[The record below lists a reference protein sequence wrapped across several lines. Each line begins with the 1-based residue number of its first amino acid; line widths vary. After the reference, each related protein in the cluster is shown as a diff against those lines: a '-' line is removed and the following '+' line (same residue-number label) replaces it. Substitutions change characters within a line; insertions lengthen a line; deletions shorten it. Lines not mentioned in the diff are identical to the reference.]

1 MDRLRLI
8 FISIGLSVLVRGQ
21 QIANYVSN
29 GGFEKYISC
38 SPTFSSLGYIGTALN
53 WDGMD
58 VNCAAKWNHYCYNAV
73 PFNSFF
79 YNYPRTDS
87 AYVSYDIFCLSCPLN
102 DSRANIRNTL
112 KAPLV
117 SGRTYCVK
125 FYLNNSEYSSFSIDA
140 IDAYFGGAELDT
152 ITKASLPLTFLNPQI
167 SNPLFN
173 YLSDTVGWSSVS
185 GTMTA
190 QGGEK
195 YMVIGNFRTNA
206 TTNTIISNSSP
217 SSQQWSF
224 CTIAIDDVSCID
236 IELPAYAG
244 PDTYVVPGGSV
255 YIGRPRD
262 VGIDNACIWYKL
274 PNTVTSIDTAAGIW
288 VSPIATST
296 YMIVQDICGN
306 IKSDTVVVSL
316 SGVGISEIEFIRN
329 NIKLFPNP
337 TETDLTVT
345 FGSQADINKISIIN
359 SFGQTI
365 REEDL
370 QIQKTEFTVSTS
382 DLDKGIYLIQ
392 FKTSAGTVTKTFVK
406 N

>member
-1 MDRLRLI
+1 LAH
-8 FISIGLSVLVRGQ
+8 GQ
-21 QIANYVSN
+21 TIANYVRN
-29 GGFEKYISC
+29 GGFEQYFSC
-38 SPTFSSLGYIGTALN
+38 SGTFPHYTYVVNATG
-53 WDGMD
+53 WDEIDNVMST
-58 VNCAAKWNHYCYNAV
+58 KWDHYCYGAV
-73 PFNSFF
+73 PSNGFF
-79 YNYPRTDS
+79 YNYPKSDS
-87 AYVSYDIFCLSCPLN
+87 AYVTFDIFCLSCAAH
-102 DSRANIRNTL
+102 SKRTNIRNSL
-112 KAPLV
+112 KAPLQ
-117 SGRTYCVK
+117 SGKTYCVK
-125 FYLNNSEYSSFSIDA
+125 FYVNNSEYSSYNIDTF
-140 IDAYFGGAELDT
+140 DAYFGGIELDT
-152 ITKASLPLTFLNPQI
+152 ITKAHVALSYLNPQI
-167 SNPLFN
+167 SNPTFN
-173 YLSDTVGWSSVS
+173 YIVDTIGWTLIT
-185 GTMTA
+185 GTFTA
-190 QGGEK
+190 QGSEK
-195 YMVIGNFRTNA
+195 YMVIGNLRA
-206 TTNTIISNSSP
+206 DAATNTIVNNPSP
-217 SSQQWSF
+217 ASQQWSF
-224 CTIAIDDVSCID
+224 CTVAVDDVSCID

-262 VGIDNACIWYKL
+262 VGIDDACIWYKL

-296 YMIVQDICGN
+296 YMVVQDICGN
-306 IKSDTVVVSL
+306 IKRDTVVVSL

-329 NIKLFPNP
+329 KIKLFPNP

-392 FKTSAGTVTKTFVK
+392 FKTSACTVTKTFVK